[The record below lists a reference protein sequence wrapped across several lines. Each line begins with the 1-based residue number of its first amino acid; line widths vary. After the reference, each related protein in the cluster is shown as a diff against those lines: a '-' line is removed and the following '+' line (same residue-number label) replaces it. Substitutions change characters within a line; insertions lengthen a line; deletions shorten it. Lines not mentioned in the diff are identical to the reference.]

1 MNICRRREKATDV
14 ERWLKKPVL
23 LESMK
28 PAQKHKPAPFK
39 FLLFDSKLSV
49 SFFVKKKKG
58 FGASK
63 YQLKPG
69 REREREGFRLR
80 KFLESQVPE
89 PHPFPAIFLEVLV
102 YPARG
107 KTVSSSRAIFP
118 NKSYLFKRLRLI

>member
-49 SFFVKKKKG
+49 SFFFFFKG
-58 FGASK
+58 LWGFKISTETGE
-63 YQLKPG
+63 G
-69 REREREGFRLR
+69 EREGFRLR
-80 KFLESQVPE
+80 KFVEWWVPE

>member
-49 SFFVKKKKG
+49 SFFFFFKG
-58 FGASK
+58 LWGFKISTETGE
-63 YQLKPG
+63 G
-69 REREREGFRLR
+69 EREGFRLR
-80 KFLESQVPE
+80 KFVEWWVPE

-118 NKSYLFKRLRLI
+118 NKSYLFKRFRLI